1 MAPFRLSR
9 RTLLKGLGAAVALP
23 TLEAMLNT
31 HGTAYASGGELPKRF
46 ATFFFGNGVVLDR
59 WRPALTGPSWQP
71 SPALAPLSAVKDYV
85 NVVTGYRVKTPRVRA
100 HHDGAS
106 AILSGYPIIEL
117 PPGSAN

>member
-31 HGTAYASGGELPKRF
+31 HGTAYASGGALPKRF

-59 WRPALTGPSWQP
+59 WRPSGTGPSWQL
-71 SPALAPLSAVKDYV
+71 SPALVPLSAVKDYV
-85 NVVTGYRVKTPRVRA
+85 SVVTGYQVKIPSMR
-100 HHDGAS
+100 
-106 AILSGYPIIEL
+106 
-117 PPGSAN
+117 